1 MSFVLACG
9 QLNTK
14 YYMLNNKYWILI
26 TQNFDFNFRSPP
38 PNQHTAP
45 LCLLRLRVDNHQ
57 RSGGSLLSLFSHK
70 LEKGSAVWM
79 DLSRTEPLK
88 TKMTQVVFIFLK
100 VSTHNL
106 ASSEVRTYTKIL
118 VGQCP
123 NLGIWAKQFQF
134 GFALG
139 KNLYNSVLLME
150 NILDFFGWFER
161 LSCYVVTIG
170 KISRHIKIRVPSINP
185 LFLSKSVLR
194 SRKREYFLLFLNLR
208 LFFYPDRPT
217 YRAWSC
223 DGRFSSSL
231 CSISSKLS
239 IGFPCFFHSL
249 CLNSVLPQSAFPE
262 VDFL

>member
-1 MSFVLACG
+1 MSFCAC
-9 QLNTK
+9 
-14 YYMLNNKYWILI
+14 
-26 TQNFDFNFRSPP
+26 
-38 PNQHTAP
+38 
-45 LCLLRLRVDNHQ
+45 V
-57 RSGGSLLSLFSHK
+57 
-70 LEKGSAVWM
+70 
-79 DLSRTEPLK
+79 LK
-88 TKMTQVVFIFLK
+88 TIREVAAHYYHYFLISWKRAALCEWICQGQNHLKPKWRKWFLFLK
-100 VSTHNL
+100 LSTHNL
-106 ASSEVRTYTKIL
+106 ARSEVRTYTKIL

>member
-1 MSFVLACG
+1 
-9 QLNTK
+9 
-14 YYMLNNKYWILI
+14 
-26 TQNFDFNFRSPP
+26 
-38 PNQHTAP
+38 
-45 LCLLRLRVDNHQ
+45 
-57 RSGGSLLSLFSHK
+57 
-70 LEKGSAVWM
+70 
-79 DLSRTEPLK
+79 
-88 TKMTQVVFIFLK
+88 MTQVVLIFETP
-100 VSTHNL
+100 THNL
-106 ASSEVRTYTKIL
+106 ACSEVRTNTKIL
-118 VGQCP
+118 VGQHL
-123 NLGIWAKQFQF
+123 NLGFWAKQFQF

-139 KNLYNSVLLME
+139 KKSVQFGFV
-150 NILDFFGWFER
+150 DGKYPWFCFGWFER
-161 LSCYVVTIG
+161 LSCNVVTIG
-170 KISRHIKIRVPSINP
+170 KIKIRVSSINP
-185 LFLSKSVLR
+185 LFLSKTVLR